1 MARKR
6 AEMLER
12 QRWDWRRRVPMAF
25 GLLYAVVGALGI
37 LAAVGTVGK
46 ELAGDA
52 SLWTGLPAMT
62 SAAGGVLYLI
72 VARGLSRREH
82 TAWVWLVSL
91 LTLQIVLAAAGI
103 VTDTAHPM
111 RHGATLRIGV
121 SALLL
126 AVAVAAGSEF
136 TTGRRRPRRS
146 TTVLLV
152 SLVLVGP
159 LASWLML
166 TVFSPGTSGGVR
178 RALCGAWFLVR
189 WLVGVRQPH
198 FDAAPPAW
206 IPFTVGLAGASAVV
220 LAAWL
225 SLRPSRRVTDGDSEG
240 EGTARVR
247 ELLAAH
253 GDQDSLGYFALRP
266 DKAAV
271 FSASGK
277 AAVCYRLVNGVSLAA
292 GDPIGASSEWPG
304 AIAAWLD
311 EAKAHGW
318 TPAVL
323 GAGPAGARAF
333 SRAGLRVLEIGDEAI
348 LNAGEF
354 SLDGRPMR
362 TVRQAVQRVRRAGY
376 QVRVHRVGDVAPST
390 METLAGYAEQWR
402 DGRTERGFSMALGR
416 FAHPDD
422 LEYVVVEA
430 RDAQDRTVAVLGFVP
445 WGSDGLSLD
454 LMRRDPDGPNGLIE
468 FMIVELLAASAT
480 MGVQRLSLNFAMFR
494 SVFARGERL
503 GAGPLL
509 RWWYGLLKLLSR
521 WWQLESLYRA
531 NQKYQP
537 TWQPRFICYPRGR
550 SFPKVAVAA
559 AVAEGFVATPGR
571 RRAVP
576 SPRRPVTSLDTAPAP
591 VGTPR

>member
-6 AEMLER
+6 AVTEER
-12 QRWDWRRRVPMAF
+12 RRWDWRSRVPMAF
-25 GLLYAVVGALGI
+25 GMLYAVVGVLGI

-46 ELAGDA
+46 QLAGDA

-62 SAAGGVLYLI
+62 SAASGILYLI

-111 RHGATLRIGV
+111 RHGATLRIGI

-152 SLVLVGP
+152 SLVAVGP
-159 LASWLML
+159 LAGWLML
-166 TVFSPGTSGGVR
+166 TLFSPGTSTGGLR
-178 RALCGAWFLVR
+178 RAWCGVWFLVR
-189 WLVGVRQPH
+189 WLVGIRQPH
-198 FDAAPPAW
+198 FEAAPPAW
-206 IPFTVGLAGASAVV
+206 IPFTVGLAGATAVV

-225 SLRPSRRVTDGDSEG
+225 SLRPSRPVTGDDGDAA
-240 EGTARVR
+240 TRVR
-247 ELLAAH
+247 ELLATH

-271 FSASGK
+271 FSPSGK

-292 GDPIGASSEWPG
+292 GDPIGAASEWPG
-304 AIAAWLD
+304 AIEAWQE
-311 EAKAHGW
+311 EAIAHGW

-323 GAGPAGARAF
+323 GAGPAGARAYA
-333 SRAGLRVLEIGDEAI
+333 RAGLRVLEIGDEAI

-354 SLDGRPMR
+354 TLEGRPMR

-376 QVRVHRVGDVAPST
+376 RVRVHRVGDVAPST
-390 METLAGYAEQWR
+390 MEELAGYAERWR

-430 RDAQDRTVAVLGFVP
+430 RDAQDRPVAVLGFVP
-445 WGSDGLSLD
+445 WGAGGLSLD

-468 FMIVELLAASAT
+468 FMIVELLAMSAT

-503 GAGPLL
+503 GAGPFL
-509 RWWYGLLKLLSR
+509 RWWYGVLKMLSR

-537 TWQPRFICYPRGR
+537 TWQPRFICYPKGR
-550 SFPKVAVAA
+550 SFPKVVMAA
-559 AVAEGFVATPGR
+559 AVAEGFVTAPSLR
-571 RRAVP
+571 RTIPPA
-576 SPRRPVTSLDTAPAP
+576 PRRLPAELDRKQTT
-591 VGTPR
+591 VGMPR

>member
-1 MARKR
+1 MARGN
-6 AEMLER
+6 AEFEER
-12 QRWDWRRRVPMAF
+12 RQWDWRRRVPVAF
-25 GLLYAVVGALGI
+25 GMLYACVGILGI
-37 LAAVGTVGK
+37 LAAIGTVGSR
-46 ELAGDA
+46 LAGDA

-103 VTDTAHPM
+103 VTDTGHPM
-111 RHGATLRIGV
+111 RHGATLRIAI

-126 AVAVAAGSEF
+126 AVAVAAGGEF
-136 TTGRRRPRRS
+136 TAGRRRARRS

-152 SLVLVGP
+152 SLVAVGP

-166 TVFSPGTSGGVR
+166 TVFSPGTSAGGAR
-178 RALCGAWFLVR
+178 RAWCGIWFLVR
-189 WLVGVRQPH
+189 WLVGIRQPH

-206 IPFTVGLAGASAVV
+206 IPVTVGVAGATVVV

-225 SLRPSRRVTDGDSEG
+225 SLRPSRRVADDDG
-240 EGTARVR
+240 EGVAKVR

-304 AIAAWLD
+304 AIAAWRE
-311 EAKAHGW
+311 EAVAHGW

-323 GAGPAGARAF
+323 GAGPAGARAYA
-333 SRAGLRVLEIGDEAI
+333 RAGLRVLEIGDEAI
-348 LNAGEF
+348 LNIADF
-354 SLDGRPMR
+354 TLDGRPMR

-390 METLAGYAEQWR
+390 MEELAVHAERWR

-430 RDAQDRTVAVLGFVP
+430 RDAQGRVVAVLGFVP
-445 WGSDGLSLD
+445 WGSGGLSLD

-468 FMIVELLAASAT
+468 FMIAELVAMSGA

-503 GAGPLL
+503 GAGPFL
-509 RWWYGLLKLLSR
+509 RWWYGVLKLLSR

-559 AVAEGFVATPGR
+559 AVAEGFVAAPALR
-571 RRAVP
+571 RTTAP
-576 SPRRPVTSLDTAPAP
+576 SPRRPQASLDRKQPAVGAP
-591 VGTPR
+591 R